1 MPPNPARK
9 SDAARVEQP
18 PERGLQDRD
27 QGSRVGNHMPKIARS
42 QCDASFTKIIEDEI
56 LPRLVGAH
64 STAVADP
71 LGGEGRG
78 AAMPFDIK
86 AVVAFARACI
96 GEDPLAAQSLID
108 QSIEEGAHSTDLF
121 LGLITPAARHL
132 GELWE
137 QDYCD
142 FASVTIGL
150 ARLHE
155 IAHRLGYVYQGGPQA
170 SGPQRR
176 LLLTTMPGSQ
186 HLLGLIVVADFFRR
200 ADWEVVIEIG
210 TSEETILETIQHEW
224 FELIG
229 LSVSTERECKTLNSL
244 LLKVR
249 EMSRNPTIRVILG
262 GPVFTS
268 TMGTKAM
275 EMAAEMGVLGCCSSA
290 PDAVALAGAKIP
302 VRSA

>member
-1 MPPNPARK
+1 
-9 SDAARVEQP
+9 
-18 PERGLQDRD
+18 
-27 QGSRVGNHMPKIARS
+27 MPKIARS
-42 QCDASFTKIIEDEI
+42 QCDESFTEIIENEI

-64 STAVADP
+64 STAVEKPPA
-71 LGGEGRG
+71 GKGRA
-78 AAMPFDIK
+78 AAMPFGIK
-86 AVVAFARACI
+86 EVVAFARACV
-96 GEDPLAAQSLID
+96 GEDPHAAQALID
-108 QSIEEGAHSTDLF
+108 QAIKQGAQSPDLF

-132 GELWE
+132 GQLWE

-155 IAHRLGYVYQGGPQA
+155 ISHRLGYVYQGGPQA

-210 TSEETILETIQHEW
+210 TSAETILETIQHEW

-244 LLKVR
+244 LLRVR
-249 EMSRNPTIRVILG
+249 EISRNPAIRVILG
-262 GPVFTS
+262 GPVFAS
-268 TMGTKAM
+268 PMGTKAM
-275 EMAAEMGVLGCCSSA
+275 EMAAEMNVLGCCTSA

-302 VRSA
+302 LRSA

>member
-1 MPPNPARK
+1 
-9 SDAARVEQP
+9 
-18 PERGLQDRD
+18 
-27 QGSRVGNHMPKIARS
+27 MPKIARS
-42 QCDASFTKIIEDEI
+42 QCDESFTKIIEDEI
-56 LPRLVGAH
+56 LPRLVGSH
-64 STAVADP
+64 LTAVGKRPA
-71 LGGEGRG
+71 GEGRA
-78 AAMPFDIK
+78 AAMPFGIK
-86 AVVAFARACI
+86 EVVAFARGCI
-96 GEDPLAAQSLID
+96 GEDPHAAQALID
-108 QSIEEGAHSTDLF
+108 QAIKQGAQSPDLF

-155 IAHRLGYVYQGGPQA
+155 ISHRLGYVYRGGPQA

-210 TSEETILETIQHEW
+210 TSAETILETIQHEW

-229 LSVSTERECKTLNSL
+229 LSVSTERECKALNSL
-244 LLKVR
+244 LLRVR
-249 EMSRNPTIRVILG
+249 EISRNPTIRVILG

-268 TMGTKAM
+268 PMGTKAM
-275 EMAAEMGVLGCCSSA
+275 EMAAEMGVLGCCTSA